1 MHLFITAKTELLEL
15 WHYRHLL
22 WMLIVR
28 DLKSRYQN
36 SALGIFW
43 SFIQPLAMTGVM
55 TFAFTRVAPS
65 GTQTPRAYILIMAGL
80 LAWNY
85 FSAAIVNGA
94 GSVIANGALVK
105 KVYFPRAL
113 LPIASVLAN
122 GVNYLLA
129 VPLFLLI
136 AVISGHPLHW
146 TLIFVPFIFILQT
159 IFTIGLA
166 FFLSTLNIFYRDT
179 QFILDLGMLILFFL
193 TPIWYDINVVNSIP
207 IMVFGVEVNPSYWL
221 PRINLL
227 ASFINLYQA
236 AMYKGQV
243 TVIEYWLR
251 TSITAIVVFIL
262 GFLFFRK
269 FSPRFGEE
277 I

>member
-1 MHLFITAKTELLEL
+1 
-15 WHYRHLL
+15 
-22 WMLIVR
+22 MLIVR

-36 SALGIFW
+36 SALGIVW
-43 SFIQPLAMTGVM
+43 SFVQPLAMTGVM

-65 GTQTPRAYILIMAGL
+65 NTQTPRAYILIMAGL

-85 FSAAIVNGA
+85 FSTAIVNGA

-113 LPIASVLAN
+113 LPIASVLSN
-122 GVNYLLA
+122 GINYLLA
-129 VPLFLLI
+129 VPLFLLL
-136 AVISGHPLHW
+136 ALVSGHPLHW
-146 TLIFVPFIFILQT
+146 TLLFVPFIFVLQT

-207 IMVFGVEVNPSYWL
+207 ITLFGIEVNPSYWL

-227 ASFINLYQA
+227 ASFINLYQD
-236 AMYKGQV
+236 AMYKGTV

-251 TSITAIVVFIL
+251 TSITAIVIFIF

>member
-1 MHLFITAKTELLEL
+1 
-15 WHYRHLL
+15 
-22 WMLIVR
+22 
-28 DLKSRYQN
+28 
-36 SALGIFW
+36 
-43 SFIQPLAMTGVM
+43 
-55 TFAFTRVAPS
+55 
-65 GTQTPRAYILIMAGL
+65 
-80 LAWNY
+80 
-85 FSAAIVNGA
+85 
-94 GSVIANGALVK
+94 
-105 KVYFPRAL
+105 
-113 LPIASVLAN
+113 
-122 GVNYLLA
+122 
-129 VPLFLLI
+129 
-136 AVISGHPLHW
+136 
-146 TLIFVPFIFILQT
+146 
-159 IFTIGLA
+159 
-166 FFLSTLNIFYRDT
+166 
-179 QFILDLGMLILFFL
+179 MLILFFL

-227 ASFINLYQA
+227 ASFINLYQD